1 MPPMGARR
9 SPPREGRGPTPA
21 PPVRYAPSPI
31 ELGVHSESLRNSVYF
46 CALVGGLLAA
56 VAVWLHGRDGPA
68 LPAASAWRVTSTA
81 AQLVLT
87 LAMLYVDLQCC
98 PVAPD
103 PARRGSGAD
112 RTNVKFYTIQGAFG
126 HMSFLTDQTLAFS
139 ALLHTLMLAAELSL
153 FGLGVPALAGVVRLG
168 YAICPFMAADLS
180 MLTLLWYF
188 LNWKEAKW
196 QKQRR
201 LYERIFR

>member
-1 MPPMGARR
+1 MGARR
-9 SPPREGRGPTPA
+9 SPHREGRGPTPA

>member
-1 MPPMGARR
+1 MSR
-9 SPPREGRGPTPA
+9 STA
-21 PPVRYAPSPI
+21 VRYAPSPI
-31 ELGVHSESLRNSVYF
+31 ELDVHRESLRNSVYF
-46 CALVGGLLAA
+46 CALVGALLTA
-56 VAVWLHGRDGPA
+56 VAVWLHGRDGPP
-68 LPAASAWRVTSTA
+68 LPSPSVWRVSSTA

-87 LAMLYVDLQCC
+87 AAMLYVDLQCC

-139 ALLHTLMLAAELSL
+139 ALLHALMLAAELSL
-153 FGLGVPALAGVVRLG
+153 FGGTGVPALAGVIRLG
-168 YAICPFMAADLS
+168 YAICPFLAADLS
-180 MLTLLWYF
+180 MLTLLWYC

-196 QKQRR
+196 QHIRR
-201 LYERIFR
+201 IAG

>member
-1 MPPMGARR
+1 MLPGRTRSRAAR
-9 SPPREGRGPTPA
+9 
-21 PPVRYAPSPI
+21 
-31 ELGVHSESLRNSVYF
+31 L
-46 CALVGGLLAA
+46 
-56 VAVWLHGRDGPA
+56 
-68 LPAASAWRVTSTA
+68 WRR
-81 AQLVLT
+81 
-87 LAMLYVDLQCC
+87 
-98 PVAPD
+98 PD
-103 PARRGSGAD
+103 
-112 RTNVKFYTIQGAFG
+112 NVKFYTIQGAFG